1 MYTIRHCNTGFPL
14 HEPIKF
20 ATLNTVSTLYIV
32 ATPLGNLQDIT
43 FRAVETLKQVDVVA
57 CEDTR
62 RSVKLLNAYSIKK
75 PLLSCHGHNEIK
87 SALRVREL
95 LAEGKKVA
103 YLSDAG
109 TPGLSDPGATLV
121 RLAREAGFTVLPI
134 PGPSAFAT
142 LLSVAGLK
150 ETSIHFEGF
159 LGVKQGKR
167 RGRLKVLLER
177 NEPFVLYESVHRIEK
192 LLSELKELAP
202 ERTLFI
208 GREMTKVFEEYLEG
222 SPEALLS
229 WAREHPERKKGEY
242 TVLVY
247 SGKKS

>member
-1 MYTIRHCNTGFPL
+1 MG
-14 HEPIKF
+14 
-20 ATLNTVSTLYIV
+20 TLYII

-43 FRAVETLKQVDVVA
+43 YRAIETLRQVDVVA

-62 RSVKLLNAYSIKK
+62 RSIKLLNAYNIQK
-75 PLLSCHGHNEIK
+75 PLLSCHGHNETK

-95 LAEGKKVA
+95 LSEGKKVA

-109 TPGLSDPGATLV
+109 TPGLSDPGAKLV
-121 RLAREAGFTVLPI
+121 RVAREAGFSVLPI

-142 LLSVAGLK
+142 LVSVAGLK
-150 ETSIHFEGF
+150 EASVHFEGF
-159 LGVKQGKR
+159 LGIKPGKR
-167 RGRLKVLLER
+167 RLRLRELLER

-192 LLSELKELAP
+192 LLQELRDLAP

-208 GREMTKVFEEYLEG
+208 GREMTKAYEEYLEG
-222 SPEALLS
+222 SVEELL
-229 WAREHPERKKGEY
+229 AQVQEHPDRKKGEY
-242 TVLVY
+242 AVLVY

>member
-1 MYTIRHCNTGFPL
+1 MRELPKID
-14 HEPIKF
+14 
-20 ATLNTVSTLYIV
+20 TVETVGTLYII

-43 FRAVETLKQVDVVA
+43 FRAIETLKHVDVVA

-62 RSVKLLNAYSIKK
+62 RSVKLLNAYNIKK
-75 PLLSCHGHNEIK
+75 PLMSCHGHNETA
-87 SALRVREL
+87 SALRVHEL
-95 LAEGKKVA
+95 LSEGKKVA

-109 TPGLSDPGATLV
+109 TPGLSDPGAKLV
-121 RLAREAGFTVLPI
+121 RIAREAGFPVLPI

-150 ETSIHFEGF
+150 DTSVHFEGF
-159 LGVKQGKR
+159 LRIKKGKR
-167 RGRLKVLLER
+167 RLRLKELLER

-192 LLSELKELAP
+192 LLLELVDLAP

-208 GREMTKVFEEYLEG
+208 GREMTKAFEEFLEG
-222 SPEALLS
+222 SAATLLS
-229 WAREHPERKKGEY
+229 WVQEHPECKKGEY

-247 SGKKS
+247 SSKKS

>member
-1 MYTIRHCNTGFPL
+1 M
-14 HEPIKF
+14 
-20 ATLNTVSTLYIV
+20 STLYII

-43 FRAVETLKQVDVVA
+43 YRAIETIKQVDVVA

-62 RSVKLLNAYSIKK
+62 QSVKLLNAYNIKK
-75 PLLSCHGHNEIK
+75 PLLSCHGHNETK

-109 TPGLSDPGATLV
+109 TPGLSDPGAKLV
-121 RLAREAGFTVLPI
+121 RLVREEGFTILPI

-142 LLSVAGLK
+142 LLSVAGLR

-159 LGVKQGKR
+159 LATRQGKR
-167 RGRLKVLLER
+167 IGRLKVLLER
-177 NEPFVLYESVHRIEK
+177 KEPFVLYESVHRIEK
-192 LLSELKELAP
+192 LLVELKELAP
-202 ERTLFI
+202 DCTLFI

-222 SPEALLS
+222 SPETLLS
-229 WAREHPERKKGEY
+229 RVREHPERKKGEY

>member
-1 MYTIRHCNTGFPL
+1 M
-14 HEPIKF
+14 
-20 ATLNTVSTLYIV
+20 STLYIV

-43 FRAVETLKQVDVVA
+43 YRAVETLKQVDVVA

-62 RSVKLLNAYSIKK
+62 RSVKLLNAYNIKK
-75 PLLSCHGHNEIK
+75 PLLSCHGHNESK

-109 TPGLSDPGATLV
+109 TPGVSDPGAKLV

-142 LLSVAGLK
+142 LLSVAGLS
-150 ETSIHFEGF
+150 EPSIHFEGF

-192 LLSELKELAP
+192 LLSELRELAP
-202 ERTLFI
+202 ERNLFI

-222 SPEALLS
+222 SPETLLS
-229 WAREHPERKKGEY
+229 WVRTHPERKKGEY
-242 TVLVY
+242 SILVY

>member
-1 MYTIRHCNTGFPL
+1 MVGTM
-14 HEPIKF
+14 
-20 ATLNTVSTLYIV
+20 STLYII

-43 FRAVETLKQVDVVA
+43 YRAIEILKQVDLVA

-62 RSVKLLNAYSIKK
+62 QSVKLLNAYTIKK

-109 TPGLSDPGATLV
+109 TPGLSDPGAKLV
-121 RLAREAGFTVLPI
+121 RIVREAGFTILPI

-142 LLSVAGLK
+142 LLSVAGLR

-159 LGVKQGKR
+159 LATRQGKR
-167 RGRLKVLLER
+167 RGRLKVLFER
-177 NEPFVLYESVHRIEK
+177 KEPFVLYESVHRIEK
-192 LLSELKELAP
+192 LLAELKDLAP
-202 ERTLFI
+202 DCTLFI

-222 SPEALLS
+222 SPETLLS
-229 WAREHPERKKGEY
+229 RIREHSERKKGEY